1 MDISLGP
8 TFPDSVQV
16 TPHPPNTSQPKDI
29 LWDCYSRI
37 FKRMSFLTARTP
49 ATKHLY
55 RTSACATMQS
65 TILIRFFCLSIHLC
79 NTIHTGPMQY
89 CGETVVHIWWGCHSN
104 WRAPWKNRTSWYISF
119 FRPSLNG
126 VLFPMFCLL
135 VEGEGQML
143 VFKILLV
150 KY

>member
-79 NTIHTGPMQY
+79 NTS
-89 CGETVVHIWWGCHSN
+89 TVVKQLYTSGEAVTLIEGLRERTEHLDIFLFSAHHSMVF
-104 WRAPWKNRTSWYISF
+104 Y
-119 FRPSLNG
+119 FRCSVYWLKG
-126 VLFPMFCLL
+126 RVRC
-135 VEGEGQML
+135 
-143 VFKILLV
+143 
-150 KY
+150 